1 MEATAQRGLGDKE
14 KKGER
19 GKEQRKVKLSS
30 GTACRA
36 PTETS
41 LILSD
46 KATCGYFLLTEN

>member
-36 PTETS
+36 PTETL